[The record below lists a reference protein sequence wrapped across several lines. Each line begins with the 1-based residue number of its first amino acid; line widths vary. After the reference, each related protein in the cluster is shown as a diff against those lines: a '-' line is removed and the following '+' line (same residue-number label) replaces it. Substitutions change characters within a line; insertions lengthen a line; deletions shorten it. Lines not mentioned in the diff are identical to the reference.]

1 MHAQTD
7 MHISPI
13 PHHGHNSLINPQ
25 YQIASPE
32 VNSCPIWTG
41 QVAKSIYRPDKRVYH
56 LRIAVV
62 AWPPPRNLPQKE
74 NYFDF
79 VPLLPPDQIASSEVN
94 SCVRFGLGK

>member
-25 YQIASPE
+25 YQIASPK
-32 VNSCPIWTG
+32 VNSVRFGPVKWQNLST
-41 QVAKSIYRPDKRVYH
+41 APDERVYH

-62 AWPPPRNLPQKE
+62 AWPPPRNRPQNE